1 MSQQRIPGNLWDL
14 HRLFFAAQ
22 NASLVIFGSLMAF
35 DIGLR
40 FFVIDV
46 QKNLIGFNRIIR
58 YI

>member
-22 NASLVIFGSLMAF
+22 KASLVIFGSLVAF
-35 DIGLR
+35 DIGLG

-46 QKNLIGFNRIIR
+46 QKNL
-58 YI
+58 